1 MSLTKKRKHRQHES
15 EARAP
20 SSHSK
25 STRSPSSSSGEEQEI
40 RKHKPKTSPLNGF
53 VERETLKSST
63 NGAVQKKSFADLGI
77 IEPLCDACAQ
87 LGYKVPT
94 PIQVEAI
101 PVALEG
107 KDVIGVAET
116 GSGKTAA
123 FALPI
128 LQGAMAVHTFMRRDL
143 FNRSLAC

>member
-1 MSLTKKRKHRQHES
+1 MSLTKKRKLQQHKS
-15 EARAP
+15 ETL
-20 SSHSK
+20 SSTHSR
-25 STRSPSSSSGEEQEI
+25 STRSSSSSSSSEEEEEV
-40 RKHKPKTSPLNGF
+40 RKQNPKTSSLNGSDKKK
-53 VERETLKSST
+53 VRSST
-63 NGAVQKKSFADLGI
+63 NGNSQKKSFAELGI

-94 PIQVEAI
+94 PIQIEAI

-107 KDVIGVAET
+107 RDVVGVAET

-128 LQGAMAVHTFMRRDL
+128 LQGETPINTSMKIPFHM
-143 FNRSLAC
+143 NLAC